1 MIGII
6 LLHNTLSCLPWDCD
20 ALPLLGSV
28 LDAIECDDG
37 MTLTM
42 IIIMMIVMMIMM
54 LLASASDLED
64 VVEHGRGVTVVGL
77 CLAYDWSILSILSSD
92 WSSQVT

>member
-1 MIGII
+1 
-6 LLHNTLSCLPWDCD
+6 
-20 ALPLLGSV
+20 
-28 LDAIECDDG
+28 
-37 MTLTM
+37 MTLT
-42 IIIMMIVMMIMM
+42 IIIMIIMIMVILIMM
-54 LLASASDLED
+54 LMISDLED